1 MRRVVLTGLPPLEI
15 QDLAGPLEV
24 FARCEGYHVEI
35 ASPDPAR
42 KVEVNLGLQL
52 TGASHYRDVTGPID
66 TLWIVG
72 GPDSPSGAYD
82 LAYLDWIRQTASQ
95 ARRVGASCLGTFL
108 LAAAGVLNGRRVV
121 THWQWCDSLAHQ
133 YPDLT
138 VVRDAIYVR
147 DGHVWTSAGITTGID
162 LALTFVE
169 EDFGRRRALTLAQWL
184 VMFVRRP
191 GNQPQLGRLL
201 TVYAGLRRPFDD
213 LLVWMLEHL
222 AEPLTVERLADE
234 AGMSLRQFIR
244 AFQREK
250 GMPPGR
256 FLDQLRVDTARRML
270 EESDNGMKEIA
281 SLCGFGSVDSMR
293 RSFLRILGAAPAS
306 FARRHAEPELLPA
319 ATPLRARSAGAH

>member
-24 FARCEGYHVEI
+24 FSRCEGYRVDVV
-35 ASPDPAR
+35 SPDPSR
-42 KVEVNLGLQL
+42 TLGINLGLEVA
-52 TGASHYRDVTGPID
+52 GALHYRDVSGPID

-82 LAYLDWIRQTASQ
+82 LAYLDWIGRTASH

-108 LAAAGVLNGRRVV
+108 LAAAGVLTGRRVV

-133 YPDLT
+133 YPDVR

-147 DGHVWTSAGITTGID
+147 DGHVWTSAGITTGLD

-222 AEPLTVERLADE
+222 AEPLTVESLAE
-234 AGMSLRQFIR
+234 QAGMSLRQFMR

-250 GMPPGR
+250 GMSPGR
-256 FLDQLRVDTARRML
+256 FLDQLRVETARRMI
-270 EESDNGMKEIA
+270 EESDNGLKEIA
-281 SLCGFGSVDSMR
+281 GLCGFGSVDSMR
-293 RSFLRILGAAPAS
+293 RAFVRILGAPPGS
-306 FARRHAEPELLPA
+306 FARQAAEPDPA
-319 ATPLRARSAGAH
+319 PRATASND